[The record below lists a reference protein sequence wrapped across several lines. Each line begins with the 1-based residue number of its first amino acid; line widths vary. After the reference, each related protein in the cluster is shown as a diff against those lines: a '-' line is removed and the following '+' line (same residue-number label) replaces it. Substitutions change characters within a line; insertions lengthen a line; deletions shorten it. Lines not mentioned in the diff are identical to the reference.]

1 MDNNK
6 QLRKD
11 LLIWIDL
18 ETTGLDSA
26 DKMQGVRD
34 HKILEIGMHITD
46 SNYNIIDKGFEM
58 VIHYP
63 KEDLEKLM
71 NPFVKDM
78 HTKSGLLE
86 KVQNSPYS
94 LKDVEQKM
102 IDYVKSYNIEPKSS
116 PICGN
121 NVGFDKNFIDSQMPE
136 FSQILHYRKI
146 DVSSIK
152 EIVKRSFPDIA
163 EEIDKPYKHRG
174 LDDIQESIKELK
186 FYMNR
191 VFIQPEVSK
200 KEIDNK
206 NDVYPTPANVKKR
219 KLSPN

>member
-1 MDNNK
+1 MNND
-6 QLRKD
+6 LRKD

-58 VIHYP
+58 VIHYE

-78 HTKSGLLE
+78 HTKSGLLDKIE
-86 KVQNSPYS
+86 KSNYS
-94 LKDVEQKM
+94 LEEVEQKM
-102 IDYVKSYNIEPKSS
+102 INYVKSYNIEPKSS

-121 NVGFDKNFIDSQMPE
+121 NVGFDKNFIDSQMPD
-136 FSQILHYRKI
+136 FSQFLHYRKI

-152 EIVKRSFPDIA
+152 EIAKRTFPDI
-163 EEIDKPYKHRG
+163 IKDLDKPYKHRG

-186 FYMNR
+186 FYMDR
-191 VFIQPEVSK
+191 VFIQPAAPDQELNKESNINDSK
-200 KEIDNK
+200 K
-206 NDVYPTPANVKKR
+206 KKTR
-219 KLSPN
+219 IPN